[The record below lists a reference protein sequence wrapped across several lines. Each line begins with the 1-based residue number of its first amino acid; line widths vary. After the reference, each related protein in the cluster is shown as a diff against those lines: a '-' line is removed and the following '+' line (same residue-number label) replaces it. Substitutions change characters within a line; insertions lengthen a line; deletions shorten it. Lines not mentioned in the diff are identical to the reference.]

1 VTNNLT
7 ISSKLPLLFKEFAS
21 IYTIDTES
29 PERER
34 SKEILKLMKTKITDL
49 VPSNYYVKGSVGMGT
64 PTPTPWIGIRDTDFT
79 INFRNGIYIFYS
91 FPEDMSALH
100 LAIGQG
106 TDGLKEEVGAAAAR
120 LQLTSNA
127 ASLQHIFKDTI
138 KEKKYSKK
146 IYLKSTQNRA
156 SSYEDSVVIARNYN
170 IEKLPPEEELIDDL
184 KNIIDIYPKMVV
196 ALNNYSQTIK
206 INNDASDKKLE
217 KELTKKLKKQ
227 YKTSKSQEDIEEMLE
242 NLTET
247 DSTGGKSS
255 GRNEQ
260 QLLRQLLFQNEI
272 TFKCAICREMRPVNI
287 MVAGHIKPRTKCTFE
302 EKTDPQIVMP
312 ICKVGCD
319 ELFEKGYLIID
330 SEGYIKENDSKQY
343 TSDLSKFIKNIVGNK
358 CEYFNEHTSKYFQYK
373 YDLVK
378 NKQ

>member
-1 VTNNLT
+1 
-7 ISSKLPLLFKEFAS
+7 
-21 IYTIDTES
+21 
-29 PERER
+29 
-34 SKEILKLMKTKITDL
+34 
-49 VPSNYYVKGSVGMGT
+49 
-64 PTPTPWIGIRDTDFT
+64 
-79 INFRNGIYIFYS
+79 
-91 FPEDMSALH
+91 MS
-100 LAIGQG
+100 
-106 TDGLKEEVGAAAAR
+106 
-120 LQLTSNA
+120 
-127 ASLQHIFKDTI
+127 KDTI

-146 IYLKSTQNRA
+146 INLKSTQNRA

-170 IEKLPPEEELIDDL
+170 IEKLPSEEELIVDL
-184 KNIIDIYPKMVV
+184 NNIIDIYPKMVV

-227 YKTSKSQEDIEEMLE
+227 YKTHKSQEDIEKMLE

-272 TFKCAICREMRPVNI
+272 TFKCAICREIRPVNI

-319 ELFEKGYLIID
+319 ELFD
-330 SEGYIKENDSKQY
+330 SEGFIEKNDSKQF
-343 TSDLSKFIKNIVGNK
+343 TSDLSKFTKNIVGNK
-358 CEYFNEHTSKYFQYK
+358 CEYFNDHTSKYFQYK

-378 NKQ
+378 NK